1 MKVENDDLQ
10 KLRDLLTKYKLYH
23 YELFDIE
30 KNIEIIDK
38 NRQELLNQLDSIK
51 NAIALTTVEEAKFK
65 ESMMS
70 KYGDFDIFSIIS
82 E

>member
-38 NRQELLNQLDSIK
+38 NRQDLLNQLDSIK
-51 NAIALTTVEEAKFK
+51 NAITLTTVEEAKFK
-65 ESMMS
+65 EIMMS
-70 KYGDFDIFSIIS
+70 KYGDFDIFSILN